1 MLVVATWPLMRGAER
16 WLWGRRGLA
25 VAIMTF
31 AVLMVLV
38 VPLSFAIATLVQN
51 ADALVGW
58 SESLVGM
65 SVPPPPD
72 WLERIPLLGS
82 RAREAWAALAAA
94 TPEEWS
100 ARVTPHI
107 GSAVRWFARQ
117 VGGLGLLFVHFL
129 LTVLLSAILYARGEV
144 AAGGLIAFARRLAG
158 VRGERAVV
166 LAGQAIRGVALGVI
180 GTALIQSALAGLGL
194 AVAGIPYPAILTA
207 IAFLLCI
214 AQLGPILVLLPAVGW
229 LYWAGETAVGTALLV
244 WSVLVGASDNVLRP
258 LLIRRGADLPMLLIL
273 AGVLGGLV
281 AFGVIGLFVGPIVLA
296 VTWTLL
302 SSWVADSEPAATA
315 PDPARPLPGAS
326 SP

>member
-1 MLVVATWPLMRGAER
+1 
-16 WLWGRRGLA
+16 
-25 VAIMTF
+25 
-31 AVLMVLV
+31 
-38 VPLSFAIATLVQN
+38 
-51 ADALVGW
+51 
-58 SESLVGM
+58 
-65 SVPPPPD
+65 
-72 WLERIPLLGS
+72 
-82 RAREAWAALAAA
+82 
-94 TPEEWS
+94 
-100 ARVTPHI
+100 
-107 GSAVRWFARQ
+107 
-117 VGGLGLLFVHFL
+117 
-129 LTVLLSAILYARGEV
+129 
-144 AAGGLIAFARRLAG
+144 
-158 VRGERAVV
+158 VV